1 MSTMQT
7 TRRPTSGRASAVALA
22 FAVTTAVALLPAQAA
37 GAENASITGKVVD
50 GTNGGVVPDVQVTLH
65 TFSDGVEAPATSDT
79 TDRNG
84 RFAFSTLVA
93 GAGRSYQLS
102 VPFDGAVYRSRG
114 VELGGGEAID
124 LTVKVFETTTDIDDV
139 VVQDWIVWIDRD
151 EADGERIAVQQ
162 DLRIRND
169 GRMSYVGTQPID
181 DAQQV
186 TIELPIADGAANF
199 QYLGRFIECC
209 AAVRDGVFVHTLPIQ
224 PGTSDGTVRYTA
236 PTPEELV
243 FSARQP
249 TENFSLLVPSDMAIE
264 ASGLTAA
271 GTTDSQGVTYRI
283 YSTAGLA
290 LGDRIEVSVVTPG
303 SDGARTLIAIGA
315 GLLLVVLIGG
325 GAMWWLR
332 AGARRRPAAR
342 TVRRAGERTARANG
356 QRRTATNG
364 HAKGRNGRPRARNR
378 SGSVENESLVV
389 DEIVALDVAHER
401 GLLEDETYRRLRAAA
416 KDRLL
421 ALREER

>member
-1 MSTMQT
+1 
-7 TRRPTSGRASAVALA
+7 
-22 FAVTTAVALLPAQAA
+22 
-37 GAENASITGKVVD
+37 
-50 GTNGGVVPDVQVTLH
+50 
-65 TFSDGVEAPATSDT
+65 
-79 TDRNG
+79 
-84 RFAFSTLVA
+84 
-93 GAGRSYQLS
+93 
-102 VPFDGAVYRSRG
+102 
-114 VELGGGEAID
+114 
-124 LTVKVFETTTDIDDV
+124 
-139 VVQDWIVWIDRD
+139 
-151 EADGERIAVQQ
+151 
-162 DLRIRND
+162 
-169 GRMSYVGTQPID
+169 
-181 DAQQV
+181 
-186 TIELPIADGAANF
+186 
-199 QYLGRFIECC
+199 
-209 AAVRDGVFVHTLPIQ
+209 
-224 PGTSDGTVRYTA
+224 
-236 PTPEELV
+236 
-243 FSARQP
+243 
-249 TENFSLLVPSDMAIE
+249 MAIE

-389 DEIVALDVAHER
+389 DEIVALDVAHEQ